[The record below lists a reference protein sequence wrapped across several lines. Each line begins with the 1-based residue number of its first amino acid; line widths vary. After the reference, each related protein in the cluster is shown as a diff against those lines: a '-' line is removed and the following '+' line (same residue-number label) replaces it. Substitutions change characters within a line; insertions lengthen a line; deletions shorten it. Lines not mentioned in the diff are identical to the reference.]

1 MAISS
6 SKGLDS
12 RDTFEH
18 TFVNEGDFSYFWTLH
33 PSVETAWSRRSFL
46 LGTIVSS
53 MRRLYGIRE
62 G

>member
-1 MAISS
+1 
-6 SKGLDS
+6 LDS